1 MMAAGN
7 IDNLTEQ
14 FRQFIIAACDSD
26 PGQIVADGR
35 WHSFRINDTRHK
47 GSKPG
52 RYMLHLDGKPN
63 GIFMDWRDEKTRHKW
78 FGEGSSESIDRAEV
92 ERRRQERHAR
102 QRAEFAQ
109 AAREA
114 RAFWD
119 TCTKINGASHPYLDV
134 KGIAPHGTRYGSGEL
149 FGLGKVQCV
158 VVPLYTADDRLMSLQ
173 AIRADGERRF
183 WRGSTHEGTHFRVG
197 EDDGLSPVVF
207 AEGFSTSATIHEAT
221 SFLTVM
227 AVNSGNMVAVAR
239 WAGHRWA
246 GRDMIVAGDD
256 DWHLI
261 DHPKVQRNV
270 GREESEKMARML
282 PARHVMPEMFG
293 LATDGGDDFND
304 MGREYGHDEVRAVFE
319 AAQPVEHCGDS
330 EEPAA
335 PAAPAEKLVK
345 ATPFAWRPTEAIPSR
360 KWLYGKH
367 LLRKFVSV
375 DVAAGG
381 VGKSSLKIGEA
392 LAMATGRDL
401 YDKGL
406 PEGAL
411 SVWLWN
417 LEDPVE
423 EIERRIHATTQR
435 FKISPEE
442 LGGRLYVDSGRD
454 QPLVIA
460 TEGPDGAMI
469 ARPVVEALIAEMLER
484 KIDVLTVDPF
494 ISSHGVSENDN
505 NAIDLVARE
514 WNVIAERTGAAINLV
529 HHVRKQ
535 NGAEATADSARGA
548 SALIGKA
555 RSVVVYNR
563 MSEDEAAKLNVKPA
577 ERFFYFRIDNDKA
590 NLAPPERGDWYRM
603 NNEDLANGDSVGVA
617 CSWTPPDAF
626 EGVTVA
632 HLRQFQKAIG
642 EGKWRRDPQAK
653 AWAGHALAPI
663 LDIDL
668 GDKRHKMR
676 ARQII
681 DRWTHEGA
689 FEVVL
694 DLDEKRMEKEF
705 LVVGRWVVD

>member
-1 MMAAGN
+1 MMAREDTN
-7 IDNLTEQ
+7 SLTEQ
-14 FRQFIIAACDSD
+14 FRQFIIAACDTD

-35 WHSFRINDTRHK
+35 WHSFRISDTRHK

-78 FGEGSSESIDRAEV
+78 FGEGSFESLDRAEI
-92 ERRRQERHAR
+92 ERRRRDRQAQ
-102 QRAEFAQ
+102 QRAEFEQ
-109 AAREA
+109 AARAA

-119 TCTKINGASHPYLDV
+119 TCTKINGASHPYLDAKQV
-134 KGIAPHGTRYGSGEL
+134 GPNGARYGSGEL

-158 VVPLYTADDRLMSLQ
+158 VVPLYGADDRLMSLQ

-183 WRGSTHEGTHFRVG
+183 WRGSTHEGTHFRIG
-197 EDDGLSPVVF
+197 EDDGVSPIVF

-221 SFLTVM
+221 GFLTVM
-227 AVNSGNMVAVAR
+227 AVNSGNMATVAR

-256 DWHLI
+256 DWHLV

-304 MGREYGHDEVRAVFE
+304 MAREFGLDEVRGAFE
-319 AAQPVEHCGDS
+319 GAKTVAGDVAEQI
-330 EEPAA
+330 EE
-335 PAAPAEKLVK
+335 EERLVK
-345 ATPFAWRPTEAIPSR
+345 ASPFVWRPTEAIPAR

-401 YDKGL
+401 YSKGL

-411 SVWLWN
+411 TVWLWN

-423 EIERRIHATTQR
+423 EIERRIHATAQR
-435 FKISPEE
+435 FRIKPEE

-460 TEGPDGAMI
+460 TEGPDGAKI
-469 ARPVVEALIAEMLER
+469 AKPVVEALIAEMLER

-494 ISSHGVSENDN
+494 ISSHAVSENDN
-505 NAIDLVARE
+505 NAIDIVARE

-563 MSEDEAAKLNVKPA
+563 MTEDEAAKLNVKLE
-577 ERFFYFRIDNDKA
+577 ERFFFFRIDNDKA

-626 EGVTVA
+626 DGITVA
-632 HLRQFQKAIG
+632 HLRQFQRAIG

-663 LDIDL
+663 LDLDMT
-668 GDKRHKMR
+668 DKRHKAR

-689 FEVVL
+689 FEVVT

-705 LVVGRWVVD
+705 LVVSRWVVE